1 MNATKALAD
10 KYDYSRLDVES
21 LPLNTLELLK
31 RAYKEDPRIKLD
43 VKKSKNHLLI
53 ESDNNEF
60 DKYSYILNGDMS
72 VVDVILKF
80 IKEEL
85 STHEGADK
93 ITKEDITNY
102 LKEEQE

>member
-1 MNATKALAD
+1 M
-10 KYDYSRLDVES
+10 
-21 LPLNTLELLK
+21 K
-31 RAYKEDPRIKLD
+31 RTYKEDPRIKLD

-102 LKEEQE
+102 LKEEEQ